1 VNGTAAVSFLLAA
14 CACASAQT
22 SDAPVIRVDVRQV
35 LVPVVVTDS
44 KGHHVTGLKASNFR
58 ILEDGVPQE
67 IAAFSTDTSAVAS
80 AEVASVA
87 GASKQTPA
95 LAVEAGSTGH
105 TFVICVDA
113 LHTAAVNSS
122 RTRDAL
128 TRLFEKEKSDGAQY
142 VVLSIGP
149 QLRMLQTA
157 TRDPAAVL
165 ASLRKP
171 AALPAMG
178 GANAAELGSEINELK
193 KRMYDF
199 CRRCPACGS
208 SANYRACDTEIQ
220 DLKLGVDAQAERWA
234 MQGSHFLAQLKSVVE
249 ELAKLPTGR
258 TLILVSD
265 GFSLQPAREFYAVVA
280 AFLPTDPRFKMAGP
294 TDLESQLQA
303 VIKVAGERNVRI
315 YGVDSRGLAEG
326 SFGGSGSMDAS
337 APSDSSPPSVI
348 RHTPAGNR
356 GGKLLSDMDHEAR
369 SVAFQNGSGMEQLA
383 RGTGGVYFHDSND
396 MLKQF
401 RSVLADGR
409 ESYVLAYVSKNRAQD
424 GKFRSITVE
433 VADKKLQVRAKAGY
447 WAAENTP

>member
-1 VNGTAAVSFLLAA
+1 MPPLWRVPRSRQFL
-14 CACASAQT
+14 
-22 SDAPVIRVDVRQV
+22 
-35 LVPVVVTDS
+35 
-44 KGHHVTGLKASNFR
+44 
-58 ILEDGVPQE
+58 
-67 IAAFSTDTSAVAS
+67 
-80 AEVASVA
+80 
-87 GASKQTPA
+87 GASKQPP
-95 LAVEAGSTGH
+95 AVEAGSTGH
-105 TFVICVDA
+105 TFVLCIDA
-113 LHTAAVNSS
+113 LHTALANSS
-122 RTRDAL
+122 RTREAL

-142 VVLSIGP
+142 VLLSIGP
-149 QLRMLQTA
+149 QLRVLQTA
-157 TRDPAAVL
+157 TGDPAAVL
-165 ASLRKP
+165 SSLRKP
-171 AALPAMG
+171 AVLPAMG
-178 GANAAELGSEINELK
+178 GGNAAELGSEINELK

-234 MQGSHFLAQLKSVVE
+234 MQGSQFLAQLKSVVE
-249 ELAKLPTGR
+249 ELAKLPAGR

-294 TDLESQLQA
+294 TDLESQLRA

-315 YGVDSRGLAEG
+315 YAVDSRGLAEG
-326 SFGGSGSMDAS
+326 SFAGSGSMDAS

-348 RHTPAGNR
+348 RHTPPGNR
-356 GGKLLSDMDHEAR
+356 GGTLLSDMDREAR

-409 ESYVLAYVSKNRAQD
+409 ESYLLAYVSKNRAQD

-433 VADKKLQVRAKAGY
+433 VSDKKLRVRAKSGY
-447 WAAENTP
+447 WAAGETTP